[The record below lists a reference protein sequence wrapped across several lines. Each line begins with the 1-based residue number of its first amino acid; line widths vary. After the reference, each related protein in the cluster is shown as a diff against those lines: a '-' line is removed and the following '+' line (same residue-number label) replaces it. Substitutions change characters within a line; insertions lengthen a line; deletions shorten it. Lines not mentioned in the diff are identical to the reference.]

1 MKNIIMLAGSLKEK
15 LIGSLIS
22 IPFIA
27 LDQIEEIQI
36 KRMGKNNN
44 NNFGAR

>member
-1 MKNIIMLAGSLKEK
+1 MLVGSLKEK

-22 IPFIA
+22 IPFMA

-36 KRMGKNNN
+36 KRIGRKKN
-44 NNFGAR
+44 NNFGA